1 MPHSQIHSQEARS
14 QEANSP
20 DSPQG
25 SHSAASP
32 AQRRLGPR
40 PLPQHL
46 MLALAL
52 WGNSAAAWPSLKA
65 AWQSSKGEGQPSPLA
80 NALQSLAPEL
90 QKADEA
96 ALVDALTLE
105 GHRRLG
111 HFIDGVLSY
120 RRHPSARPAS
130 DRPVIWRE
138 GTTLLRDYRRGGDVT
153 APRVLVV
160 PSLVNRYYILDLE
173 PESSFLA
180 DLARRGYAPFV
191 VDWDAPGPE
200 EQGFDLTRYIA
211 GRLEGALDAVRRE
224 PGGPIIVVGYCMGGN
239 LALAL
244 ALRRQADI
252 AALAC
257 LATPWDFHADGQTQ
271 AQLIG
276 AIGRSM
282 DPLFQALG
290 EMPVDVLQSFFAS
303 LDPLSILA
311 KFRRFADMASR
322 PGAQV
327 RGAGRLAE
335 RRRRTGGAGGAR
347 VPDAMVRREHAGP
360 RQMADRGRA
369 GAAGGVA
376 AARPGDGAR
385 RRSDRSTEERPGLGA
400 APAPLRD
407 HDARR
412 RAYRHD
418 GGWLRARQGVGPAR
432 CLAPANCR
440 KLEQAPAQACA

>member
-1 MPHSQIHSQEARS
+1 LPHSQTHSQGARS

-20 DSPQG
+20 G
-25 SHSAASP
+25 SSSASP
-32 AQRRLGPR
+32 APRRLGPR

-52 WGNSAAAWPSLKA
+52 WGNSAAVWPSLKA
-65 AWQSSKGEGQPSPLA
+65 AWQSSKEGPSPLA
-80 NALQSLAPEL
+80 SALQSLAPEL

-120 RRHPSARPAS
+120 RRHPGARPAS
-130 DRPVIWRE
+130 DRPVLRRE
-138 GTTLLRDYRRGGDVT
+138 GTTLLRDYRQGSDAS

-160 PSLVNRYYILDLE
+160 PSLINRYYILDLE

-211 GRLEGALDAVRRE
+211 GRLEGALDTVRRE

-244 ALRRQADI
+244 ALRRQVDI

-290 EMPVDVLQSFFAS
+290 EMPVDVLQSLFAS

-311 KFRRFADMASR
+311 KFRRFADMQGDQARKFVALEDWLNDGVGLAAPVARECLTQWYGENTPALGKWLIAGEPVR
-322 PGAQV
+322 PEAL
-327 RGAGRLAE
+327 RLPAL
-335 RRRRTGGAGGAR
+335 
-347 VPDAMVRREHAGP
+347 AMVPA
-360 RQMADRGRA
+360 ADRIVPPKSALGLVQRLPRCETLTP
-369 GAAGGVA
+369 AAGHIGMMVGGS
-376 AARPGDGAR
+376 ARAKVWD
-385 RRSDRSTEERPGLGA
+385 
-400 APAPLRD
+400 PL
-407 HDARR
+407 DA
-412 RAYRHD
+412 
-418 GGWLRARQGVGPAR
+418 WLRRIAAS
-432 CLAPANCR
+432 
-440 KLEQAPAQACA
+440 

>member
-1 MPHSQIHSQEARS
+1 LPQIRS

-20 DSPQG
+20 DS
-25 SHSAASP
+25 SSASP

-65 AWQSSKGEGQPSPLA
+65 AWQNSKGPGQPSPLA
-80 NALQSLAPEL
+80 SALQNLAPEL
-90 QKADEA
+90 QNADEA
-96 ALVDALTLE
+96 ALLDALTLE

-111 HFIDGVLSY
+111 HFLDGVLSY
-120 RRHPSARPAS
+120 RRQPGARPAS
-130 DRPVIWRE
+130 DRPVLWRD
-138 GTTLLRDYRRGGDVT
+138 GTTLLRDYRRGSDAS

-239 LALAL
+239 LALGL

-290 EMPVDVLQSFFAS
+290 EMPVDVLQSLFAS

-311 KFRRFADMASR
+311 KFRRFAEMQGDQARKFVALEDWLNDGVGLAAPVARECLTQWYGENTTALGKWLIAGEPVR
-322 PGAQV
+322 PEGLHLPA
-327 RGAGRLAE
+327 L
-335 RRRRTGGAGGAR
+335 
-347 VPDAMVRREHAGP
+347 AMVPA
-360 RQMADRGRA
+360 ADRIVPPKSALGLAQRLPQCETMTP
-369 GAAGGVA
+369 AAGHIGMMVGGS
-376 AARPGDGAR
+376 ARAKVWD
-385 RRSDRSTEERPGLGA
+385 
-400 APAPLRD
+400 PL
-407 HDARR
+407 DA
-412 RAYRHD
+412 
-418 GGWLRARQGVGPAR
+418 WLRRIAAS
-432 CLAPANCR
+432 
-440 KLEQAPAQACA
+440 

>member
-1 MPHSQIHSQEARS
+1 MPQIRS

-20 DSPQG
+20 DS
-25 SHSAASP
+25 SSAAQ

-65 AWQSSKGEGQPSPLA
+65 AWQSSKGGGQPSPLA
-80 NALQSLAPEL
+80 SALQSLAPAL

-120 RRHPSARPAS
+120 RRHPSARRAS
-130 DRPVIWRE
+130 DRPVLWRE
-138 GTTLLRDYRRGGDVT
+138 GTTLLRDYRRGNDAS

-160 PSLVNRYYILDLE
+160 PSLINRYYILDLE

-180 DLARRGYAPFV
+180 DLDRRGYAPFV

-211 GRLEGALDAVRRE
+211 GRLEGALDAVMRE
-224 PGGPIIVVGYCMGGN
+224 PGGPIVVVGYCMGGN

-290 EMPVDVLQSFFAS
+290 EMPVDVLQSLFAS

-311 KFRRFADMASR
+311 KFRRFADMASDQARKFVALEDWLNDGVGLAAPVARECLTQWYGENAPALGKWLIAGEPVR
-322 PGAQV
+322 PEAL
-327 RGAGRLAE
+327 RLPAL
-335 RRRRTGGAGGAR
+335 
-347 VPDAMVRREHAGP
+347 AMVPA
-360 RQMADRGRA
+360 ADRIVPPKSALGLAQRLPHCETMTP
-369 GAAGGVA
+369 AAGHIGMMVGGS
-376 AARPGDGAR
+376 ARAKVWD
-385 RRSDRSTEERPGLGA
+385 
-400 APAPLRD
+400 PLD
-407 HDARR
+407 S
-412 RAYRHD
+412 
-418 GGWLRARQGVGPAR
+418 WLRRIAAS
-432 CLAPANCR
+432 
-440 KLEQAPAQACA
+440 

>member
-1 MPHSQIHSQEARS
+1 
-14 QEANSP
+14 
-20 DSPQG
+20 
-25 SHSAASP
+25 
-32 AQRRLGPR
+32 
-40 PLPQHL
+40 

-65 AWQSSKGEGQPSPLA
+65 AWQSSKEGGPPSPLA
-80 NALQSLAPEL
+80 GALQSLAPDL
-90 QKADEA
+90 QRADEA
-96 ALVDALTLE
+96 ALLEALTRE

-111 HFIDGVLSY
+111 QFLDGVQAY
-120 RRHPSARPAS
+120 RRHPNARHPS
-130 DRPVIWRE
+130 DRPVLWRE
-138 GTTLLRDYRRGGDVT
+138 GTTLLRDYRQGHDSS

-211 GRLEGALDAVRRE
+211 GRLEGALDAVRRQL
-224 PGGPIIVVGYCMGGN
+224 GGPVVVVGYCMGGN

-257 LATPWDFHADGQTQ
+257 LATPWDFHADGATQ
-271 AQLIG
+271 ARLIG

-282 DPLFQALG
+282 DPLFQVLG

-311 KFRRFADMASR
+311 KFRRFAEMPGEQARKFVALEDWLNDGVGLAAPVARECLTQWYGENTPALGQWLIAGEPVR
-322 PGAQV
+322 PEKLDIPA
-327 RGAGRLAE
+327 L
-335 RRRRTGGAGGAR
+335 
-347 VPDAMVRREHAGP
+347 AMVPA
-360 RQMADRGRA
+360 ADRIVPPKSALGLAQRLPRCETMTP
-369 GAAGGVA
+369 AAGHIGMMVGGSARAKVWDPLDAWFRRIA
-376 AARPGDGAR
+376 A
-385 RRSDRSTEERPGLGA
+385 S
-400 APAPLRD
+400 
-407 HDARR
+407 
-412 RAYRHD
+412 
-418 GGWLRARQGVGPAR
+418 
-432 CLAPANCR
+432 
-440 KLEQAPAQACA
+440 

>member
-1 MPHSQIHSQEARS
+1 MPQIRS

-20 DSPQG
+20 DS
-25 SHSAASP
+25 SLAAQ

-65 AWQSSKGEGQPSPLA
+65 AWQSSKGGGQPSPLA
-80 NALQSLAPEL
+80 SALQSLAPAL

-120 RRHPSARPAS
+120 RRHPSARRAS
-130 DRPVIWRE
+130 DRPVLWRE
-138 GTTLLRDYRRGGDVT
+138 GTTLLRDYRRGNDAS

-160 PSLVNRYYILDLE
+160 PSLINRYYILDLE

-211 GRLEGALDAVRRE
+211 GRLEGALDAVMRE
-224 PGGPIIVVGYCMGGN
+224 PGGPIVVVGYCMGGN

-290 EMPVDVLQSFFAS
+290 EMPVDVLQSLFAS

-311 KFRRFADMASR
+311 KFRRFADMASDQARKFVALEDWLNDGVGLAAPVARECLTQWYGENTTALGKWLIAGEPVR
-322 PGAQV
+322 PEGLHLPA
-327 RGAGRLAE
+327 L
-335 RRRRTGGAGGAR
+335 
-347 VPDAMVRREHAGP
+347 AMVPA
-360 RQMADRGRA
+360 ADRIVPPKSALGLAQRLPQCETMTP
-369 GAAGGVA
+369 AAGHIGMMVGGS
-376 AARPGDGAR
+376 ARAKVWD
-385 RRSDRSTEERPGLGA
+385 
-400 APAPLRD
+400 PLD
-407 HDARR
+407 S
-412 RAYRHD
+412 
-418 GGWLRARQGVGPAR
+418 WLRRIAAS
-432 CLAPANCR
+432 
-440 KLEQAPAQACA
+440 

>member
-1 MPHSQIHSQEARS
+1 MPTQIHSQGARS
-14 QEANSP
+14 QAANSP
-20 DSPQG
+20 GSPRDSP
-25 SHSAASP
+25 SAPP

-65 AWQSSKGEGQPSPLA
+65 AWQSSKEGGQPSPLA
-80 NALQSLAPEL
+80 SALQSLAPEL
-90 QKADEA
+90 QNADEA

-120 RRHPSARPAS
+120 RRHPSARPSS
-130 DRPVIWRE
+130 DRAILWRE
-138 GTTLLRDYRRGGDVT
+138 GTTVLRDYRRGGDAS

-180 DLARRGYAPFV
+180 DLAQRGYAPFV

-211 GRLEGALDAVRRE
+211 GRLEGALDAVKRE

-311 KFRRFADMASR
+311 KFRRFADMQGDQARRFVALEDWLNDGVGLAAPVARECLTQWYGENTPARGNWLIAGEPVR
-322 PGAQV
+322 PEALHLP
-327 RGAGRLAE
+327 AL
-335 RRRRTGGAGGAR
+335 
-347 VPDAMVRREHAGP
+347 AMVPA
-360 RQMADRGRA
+360 ADRIVPPKSALGLAQRLPRCEILTP
-369 GAAGGVA
+369 AAGHIGMMVGGS
-376 AARPGDGAR
+376 ARAKVWD
-385 RRSDRSTEERPGLGA
+385 
-400 APAPLRD
+400 PL
-407 HDARR
+407 DA
-412 RAYRHD
+412 
-418 GGWLRARQGVGPAR
+418 WLRRIAAS
-432 CLAPANCR
+432 
-440 KLEQAPAQACA
+440 

>member
-1 MPHSQIHSQEARS
+1 LPQIRS

-20 DSPQG
+20 DS
-25 SHSAASP
+25 SLAAQ

-65 AWQSSKGEGQPSPLA
+65 AWQSSKGGGQPSPLA
-80 NALQSLAPEL
+80 SALQSLAPAL

-120 RRHPSARPAS
+120 RRHPSARRAS
-130 DRPVIWRE
+130 DRPVLWRE
-138 GTTLLRDYRRGGDVT
+138 GTTLLRDYRRGNDAS

-160 PSLVNRYYILDLE
+160 PSLINRYYILDLE

-211 GRLEGALDAVRRE
+211 GRLEGALDAVMRE
-224 PGGPIIVVGYCMGGN
+224 PGGPIVVVGYCMGGN

-290 EMPVDVLQSFFAS
+290 EMPVDVLQSLFAS

-311 KFRRFADMASR
+311 KFRRFADMASDQARKFVALEDWLNDGVGLAAPVARECLTQWYGENAPALGKWLIAGEPVR
-322 PGAQV
+322 PEAL
-327 RGAGRLAE
+327 RLPAL
-335 RRRRTGGAGGAR
+335 
-347 VPDAMVRREHAGP
+347 AMVPA
-360 RQMADRGRA
+360 ADRIVPPKSALGLAQRLPHCETMTP
-369 GAAGGVA
+369 AAGHIGMMVGGS
-376 AARPGDGAR
+376 ARAKVWD
-385 RRSDRSTEERPGLGA
+385 
-400 APAPLRD
+400 PLD
-407 HDARR
+407 S
-412 RAYRHD
+412 
-418 GGWLRARQGVGPAR
+418 WLRRIAAS
-432 CLAPANCR
+432 
-440 KLEQAPAQACA
+440 